1 MTRQLAIGRPFI
13 LAAGALVALAAA
25 YFAYDWRYWV
35 RHLQSPGDDRIV
47 FDFDWYEPRA
57 RVGEGPG
64 RPLSVAAPAE
74 RTIDQ
79 GALDGVV
86 EYARAHES
94 YALIIAHK
102 GQIQAEVYKDGF
114 GPESLFD
121 TQSMHKGLLG
131 VAFGA
136 ALDNGFIPSLDTSAS
151 TYITEWKDDAR
162 KDITIRQLLNNT
174 AGLAEPVFS
183 EVPWSQAYRLFV
195 GTDVDNM
202 VIGVPAVH
210 APGTT
215 YAFNHVNSQIL
226 HAVLV
231 RATGMDYVSFLQKFI
246 WQPVGNG
253 AAQLRLDKPGGSAR
267 TVCCFQ
273 TTPRS
278 WLRLAQM
285 ILDGGKVGDAKVLS
299 PDWIAAMTT
308 GSAPNSKHG
317 FHIHLARPDP
327 PRPGGSARAQPTRAS
342 EPFAADDVRYLEGR
356 GGQRTLWIPSKQLAI
371 IRIGKIDFT
380 WDDAK
385 VINPL
390 IAGIKE

>member
-1 MTRQLAIGRPFI
+1 MLLTFG
-13 LAAGALVALAAA
+13 AALALAAI

-64 RPLSVAAPAE
+64 RAMPVAAP
-74 RTIDQ
+74 DQ
-79 GALDGVV
+79 RSVDQAALDAVQD
-86 EYARAHES
+86 YARQHDS
-94 YALIIAHK
+94 YAFIVAHR
-102 GQIQAEVYKDGF
+102 GQIEAEFYKDGF
-114 GPESLFD
+114 GPDSLFD

-136 ALDNGFIPSLDTSAS
+136 ALDNGFIPSLDTPAS

-174 AGLAEPVFS
+174 AGLAEPAFS
-183 EVPWSQAYRLFV
+183 EVPWSKAYRLFV

-210 APGTT
+210 PPGTV

-273 TTPRS
+273 TTARS

-285 ILDGGKVGDAKVLS
+285 ILDGGKVGDAQVLS
-299 PDWIAAMTT
+299 SSWLADMTT
-308 GSAPNSKHG
+308 GSVANPKHG
-317 FHIHLARPDP
+317 FHIHLGRPDP
-327 PRPGGSARAQPTRAS
+327 PARPGGSDRARPVRAS

-356 GGQRTLWIPSKQLAI
+356 GGQRTLWIPSRDLVV
-371 IRIGKIDFT
+371 IRIGKIDFS